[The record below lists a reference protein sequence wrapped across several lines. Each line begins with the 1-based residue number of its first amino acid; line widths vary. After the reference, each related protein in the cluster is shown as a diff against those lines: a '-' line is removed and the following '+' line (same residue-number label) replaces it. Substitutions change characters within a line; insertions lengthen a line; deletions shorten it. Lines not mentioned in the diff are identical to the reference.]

1 MNYLSTL
8 TRPAPAH
15 YGAERKSIVPDS
27 RGWNRV
33 ARLKLTD
40 GSTPRVRA
48 LDPEA
53 KNKIQVRVLAPVDA
67 KGEALNDS
75 REITV
80 TRAYWDANA
89 KSTFM
94 EGFGRDVTLWAAAI
108 VAVPIALGAGIGSLS
123 PAYGAARGAGVGAAF
138 VAGSAVSMYAISAI
152 SAKGVPPSTSLGTA
166 RTTILLSG
174 TAAAAGTAF
183 ALKRR

>member
-1 MNYLSTL
+1 VNYLSTL
-8 TRPAPAH
+8 TSPAPAH
-15 YGAERKSIVPDS
+15 YGAERQAVVPDS
-27 RGWNRV
+27 NSFFGV
-33 ARLKLTD
+33 VRLLLPD
-40 GSTPRVRA
+40 GSSPYAKA
-48 LDPEA
+48 LDPER
-53 KNKIQVRVLAPVDA
+53 KNKASVRVLTHLQKDGKPTA
-67 KGEALNDS
+67 ES

-89 KSTFM
+89 KSTGFM
-94 EGFGRDVTLWAAAI
+94 EGFEREVTLWVAAI

-138 VAGSAVSMYAISAI
+138 VAGSAVSMYAISA
-152 SAKGVPPSTSLGTA
+152 KGVPPSKSLGTA
-166 RTTILLSG
+166 RTAILLSG

>member
-8 TRPAPAH
+8 TSPAPAH
-15 YGAERKSIVPDS
+15 YGAERQAVVPDS
-27 RGWNRV
+27 NSFFGV
-33 ARLKLTD
+33 VRLLLPD
-40 GSTPRVRA
+40 GSSPYAKA
-48 LDPEA
+48 LDPER
-53 KNKIQVRVLAPVDA
+53 KNKASVRVLTHLQKDGKPTA
-67 KGEALNDS
+67 ES

-94 EGFGRDVTLWAAAI
+94 EGLGKDVTLLISAF

-138 VAGSAVSMYAISAI
+138 VAGSAVSMYAISA
-152 SAKGVPPSTSLGTA
+152 KGVPPSKSLGTA